1 MKSHFKTR
9 KLRLESLEE
18 RALLAVT
25 SAVFEQAA
33 ELAAPTSAASWVVN
47 TTDDPADWDS
57 TDDILS
63 LREAIAA
70 AKTGDTITFDASLA
84 GKTITLAGT
93 ELEITRG
100 ITIDASSAVGITI
113 NANQKSRVFYINIS
127 DEGDSNTV
135 KLVSLK
141 ITGGNTDEEGGGIW
155 NENAELTIVN
165 SVIYGNVAE
174 VSGGGIESSSSLTV
188 INSTISGNSA
198 SGEDSTGG
206 GINSL
211 GDVTLT
217 NTIVSFNYAV
227 DHNNVYTTGNPPVR
241 TNSIVN
247 DNDNGGSDE
256 YIDPGFVVKPV
267 FEAGVLTNADSLDL
281 SLRTGSAAINAGTND
296 AVQTDTDIAGNPR
309 IADDIVDIGAYEY
322 QKTNETPSTVVTT
335 EQDIVDAT
343 DHLISLREAI
353 SYAAVGDT
361 ITFDDSLAGK
371 TITLAGTELEITRG
385 ITIDASSIGGM
396 TIDADFQSRVFYV
409 SGGSSSAP
417 VELIGL
423 TITGGE
429 ASSDGGG
436 IYNSGTL
443 LLTNCTVSGNW
454 AGDDGGGIYSRDATL
469 VITNSTVK
477 GNSTNQGVGGG
488 ICTDEGSLTI
498 IGSTITAN
506 SSEQNYGGGIYGLG
520 ELSITNSVISGN
532 SAYRG
537 GGIYN
542 HAIMNITNSVISG
555 NSAKDYA
562 GGIENYV
569 NHGDSSTLTIIN
581 STISGNYVTGE
592 EGEGGGIANNSLLTL
607 TNTIVSL
614 NYASIDSNIH
624 NYPEDASVPAY
635 SGSND
640 LVDTDPGFVAAP
652 IFESG
657 KLSNADTLDLSLA
670 KGSAAINAGTNDAV
684 QTDTDIAGN
693 PRIAGGT
700 VDIGAYESSYV
711 TPSFTFS
718 DEKVTYD
725 GNPHK
730 LTVSGLETT
739 DKVTYDYKGTSTTVS
754 PSFSNAGIYEV
765 TATVSRDNTN
775 IWTGSATL
783 TIEKASITD
792 VTFDNQTIG
801 YDGKAHTFKVNG
813 AKTAD
818 KVTYQYNGKTYT
830 SAPSFT
836 QKGDYEVTATVTR
849 ANYADWTKTAVMT
862 IQEGIITDISFN
874 DQMVGYD
881 GKAHTFKVN
890 GAKSTDKVTYQY
902 NGKTYSSAPSFT
914 QKGDYEVTAT
924 VSRANCEDWSKTA
937 VMTIQEG
944 IITGISFK
952 DQTYVYSGANR
963 TLTLTGKK
971 SSDKVTYEYDG
982 KEYSSCPK
990 FTDVGSYEVF
1000 VTVSRANYEDWV
1012 GSATL
1017 TIEEK
1022 PIYGLSFNNLTY
1034 TYNGKERSLKLYGT
1048 RSSDSVTYEYNGE
1061 TFDSSPTF
1069 TEAGVYNV
1077 TVTVSRDNC
1086 KDWTKTARLK
1096 INGKALTGVYFA
1108 GKALKYDTDYHSISV
1123 SGLKSG
1129 DTVTY
1134 TYNGQTYDECPEFA
1148 DAGTYKIK
1156 ARVSRENCKDWTG
1169 TAYLTITKTT
1179 LKDLKYTNQKVVY
1192 DGDSHSLEIDGLLP
1206 DDKVKYIY
1214 KGKTYTECPTFTNV
1228 GTYTVVAKV
1237 SRANYFDW
1245 TGTAKLTIEKG
1256 IAEGLNIS
1264 DDVVIYDGQCHSL
1277 TVDGLLPTDKV
1288 TYKCNGKT
1296 YKTNPKFTNA
1306 GVYSITAT
1314 VSRANFKDWTG
1325 TAKLT
1330 IEKAQG
1336 GELEFLDQTAKYDGK
1351 AHKLTIGG
1359 LQSSDK
1365 VKYSYNG
1372 KTYSSFP
1379 TFTKVGTYEVTAM
1392 VTRTNY
1398 DDWTGT
1404 ATLTIEPG
1412 TITNLKFKDQTYV
1425 YNGAGRS
1432 LTLTGKKSSDK
1443 VTYEYDGKEYSS
1455 CPKFTDVGSYE
1466 VFVTVSR
1473 ANYEDWVGSATLTI
1487 EEKPIY
1493 GLSFNNLTYTY
1504 NGKERSLKLYGTR
1517 SSDSVTYEYNGET
1530 FDSSPT
1536 FTEAGV
1542 YNVTVTVSRDNCK
1555 DWTKTARLKING
1567 KALTGVYF
1575 AGKALKYDTD
1585 YHSISVSGL
1594 KSGDT
1599 VTYTYNGQTYDEC
1612 PEFADAGTYKIK
1624 ARVSRENCKDWTG
1637 TAYLTITKTTLKD
1650 LKYTNQK
1657 VVYDGDSHSLEID
1670 GLLPDDKVKY
1680 IYKGKT
1686 YTECPTFTNVGTYTV
1701 VAKVSRANYFDWT
1714 GTATL
1719 TIKKAA
1725 AAAAFSQYDPDDLDT
1740 DLDLL

>member
-33 ELAAPTSAASWVVN
+33 ELAAPTSSASWVVN

-70 AKTGDTITFDASLA
+70 AKTGDTITFDTSLA

-93 ELEITRG
+93 ELEISNG

-113 NANQKSRVFYINIS
+113 NANQKSRVFHINIS
-127 DEGDSNTV
+127 DEGADNTV

-155 NENAELTIVN
+155 NENAELTIVNSVIYGNVAEMSGGGIESSSSLTIVN

-198 SGEDSTGG
+198 SGEDSSGG

-227 DHNNVYTTGNPPVR
+227 DHNNVYTPGNSPVR

-267 FEAGVLTNADSLDL
+267 FEAGVLTNAESLDL
-281 SLRTGSAAINAGTND
+281 SLRTGSDAINAGTNG

-309 IADDIVDIGAYEY
+309 IADGIVDIGAYEY
-322 QKTNETPSTVVTT
+322 RKTNETPSTVVTT

-353 SYAAVGDT
+353 SYAAVGET
-361 ITFDDSLAGK
+361 VTFDASLAGK
-371 TITLAGTELEITRG
+371 TIMLAGTELEITRG
-385 ITIDASSIGGM
+385 ITIDASSAVGI
-396 TIDADFQSRVFYV
+396 TINANQKSRVF
-409 SGGSSSAP
+409 S
-417 VELIGL
+417 
-423 TITGGE
+423 ITGGNE
-429 ASSDGGG
+429 TNPVKLVSLTVTGGNAGVNSENSRGGG
-436 IYNSGTL
+436 IYNSGGSLEIVGSTI
-443 LLTNCTVSGNW
+443 TGNFS
-454 AGDDGGGIYSRDATL
+454 DENGGGIYSRDATL

-506 SSEQNYGGGIYGLG
+506 SSEQNYGGGICNLGAMTITDSKVTENIAKGGGGIYAAGTTTITNSTISGNSSTYVEEYEGETKEYGEGGGIYSEDTLSITNSVISGNSAGREGGGIYGLG

-532 SAYRG
+532 SAGLYGGGVIDYGALTLINTTVSGNYLTGEDSYGGGIFHDDYVGHTEPTIVNSIISLNHAAGFGYHDICDNSYSSAWLLSTNNIIGLDPGFAVSPIFDDSGKLVNPDKLDLSLTASSYAIDHGMNDAVETETDLVGNKRIFAAWKETPTVDIGAYEYQQHVEKGNIETPSTVVTTLLDVLDETDGLISLREAISYAEAGDTVTFDETLADKTITLNGRELFIVKNLTIDASNVGRITIDGNGKSRVFSIGTFIGLTDVTVGLIGLTISGGNADYGGGIHNSGTLNLTDVTISGNSAYIG

-542 HAIMNITNSVISG
+542 YTILNITNSKISGNSAYGDAGGIENYQGTVTITNSVISG
-555 NSAKDYA
+555 NSAKDCA
-562 GGIENYV
+562 GGIDNYV

-592 EGEGGGIANNSLLTL
+592 EGEGGGIVNNSLLTL
-607 TNTIVSL
+607 TNAIVSL
-614 NYASIDSNIH
+614 NYASSDSNIH
-624 NYPEDASVPAY
+624 NYPEDASVPTY

-640 LVDTDPGFVAAP
+640 LVDTDPGFVVAP

-657 KLSNADTLDLSLA
+657 RLSNADTLDLSLA

-700 VDIGAYESSYV
+700 VDIGAYESSYA
-711 TPSFTFS
+711 SFTFS

-783 TIEKASITD
+783 TIEKAPITD

-862 IQEGIITDISFN
+862 IQEGIITDVSFN
-874 DQMVGYD
+874 DQKVGYD
-881 GKAHTFKVN
+881 GKAHTFKVS

-952 DQTYVYSGANR
+952 DQKYVYSGANR

-990 FTDVGSYEVF
+990 FTEAGTYVVTA
-1000 VTVSRANYEDWV
+1000 TVSRANYEDWV

-1096 INGKALTGVYFA
+1096 IKGKALTGVYFA
-1108 GKALKYDTDYHSISV
+1108 GKALKYDTEYHSISV

-1179 LKDLKYTNQKVVY
+1179 LKDLNYTNQKVVY
-1192 DGDSHSLEIDGLLP
+1192 D
-1206 DDKVKYIY
+1206 
-1214 KGKTYTECPTFTNV
+1214 
-1228 GTYTVVAKV
+1228 
-1237 SRANYFDW
+1237 
-1245 TGTAKLTIEKG
+1245 
-1256 IAEGLNIS
+1256 
-1264 DDVVIYDGQCHSL
+1264 
-1277 TVDGLLPTDKV
+1277 
-1288 TYKCNGKT
+1288 
-1296 YKTNPKFTNA
+1296 
-1306 GVYSITAT
+1306 
-1314 VSRANFKDWTG
+1314 
-1325 TAKLT
+1325 
-1330 IEKAQG
+1330 
-1336 GELEFLDQTAKYDGK
+1336 
-1351 AHKLTIGG
+1351 
-1359 LQSSDK
+1359 
-1365 VKYSYNG
+1365 
-1372 KTYSSFP
+1372 
-1379 TFTKVGTYEVTAM
+1379 
-1392 VTRTNY
+1392 
-1398 DDWTGT
+1398 
-1404 ATLTIEPG
+1404 
-1412 TITNLKFKDQTYV
+1412 
-1425 YNGAGRS
+1425 
-1432 LTLTGKKSSDK
+1432 
-1443 VTYEYDGKEYSS
+1443 
-1455 CPKFTDVGSYE
+1455 
-1466 VFVTVSR
+1466 
-1473 ANYEDWVGSATLTI
+1473 
-1487 EEKPIY
+1487 
-1493 GLSFNNLTYTY
+1493 
-1504 NGKERSLKLYGTR
+1504 
-1517 SSDSVTYEYNGET
+1517 
-1530 FDSSPT
+1530 
-1536 FTEAGV
+1536 
-1542 YNVTVTVSRDNCK
+1542 
-1555 DWTKTARLKING
+1555 
-1567 KALTGVYF
+1567 
-1575 AGKALKYDTD
+1575 
-1585 YHSISVSGL
+1585 
-1594 KSGDT
+1594 
-1599 VTYTYNGQTYDEC
+1599 
-1612 PEFADAGTYKIK
+1612 
-1624 ARVSRENCKDWTG
+1624 
-1637 TAYLTITKTTLKD
+1637 
-1650 LKYTNQK
+1650 
-1657 VVYDGDSHSLEID
+1657 
-1670 GLLPDDKVKY
+1670 
-1680 IYKGKT
+1680 
-1686 YTECPTFTNVGTYTV
+1686 
-1701 VAKVSRANYFDWT
+1701 
-1714 GTATL
+1714 
-1719 TIKKAA
+1719 
-1725 AAAAFSQYDPDDLDT
+1725 
-1740 DLDLL
+1740 